1 MAKEKYQYHFS
12 GSKTSTSKD
21 EPLFLTKFRATF
33 VLPAPLQAKY
43 GAEVLSEQLRS
54 VGGLSTDKLPEVV
67 EQFYRAHKRRFL
79 GTVVETD
86 IDLDLVW
93 EVNVTREGVTYPY
106 NIMRDWCKLGYDPMT
121 GYQTIKEDYTGKLTL
136 EIHNKLGQI
145 LKKVYFPIF
154 FPITPP
160 GQFDLEYASEGQYE
174 LAMTFAGENFT
185 DLMIA
190 GQV

>member
-12 GSKTSTSKD
+12 GSKTSMSKD

-33 VLPAPLQAKY
+33 VLPAPLQAMY
-43 GAEVLSEQLRS
+43 GAEILSDQLLK
-54 VGGLSTDKLPEVV
+54 VGGLSVDKLPGVV

-79 GTVVETD
+79 GTVTETD
-86 IDLDLVW
+86 IDLDLAW
-93 EVNVTREGVTYPY
+93 AVNVTKEGVTYPY
-106 NIMRDWCKLGYDPMT
+106 NIMRDWCKLGYDPLT
-121 GYQTIKEDYTGKLTL
+121 GYQTIKEDYCGKLTL

-160 GQFDLEYASEGQYE
+160 DAFDLEYKTEGHYD
-174 LAMTFAGENFT
+174 LGMTFAGENFT
-185 DLMIA
+185 DLMVA